1 MVHSFPTRRSS
12 DLAAN
17 PGRVREIVPIDFPS
31 PRRLTLRESADF
43 VQRVAHLRR
52 VLESC

>member
-1 MVHSFPTRRSS
+1 MTATPQFVSEPG
-12 DLAAN
+12 
-17 PGRVREIVPIDFPS
+17 GRVREIVPIDFPS
-31 PRRLTLRESADF
+31 PRRLPLRESADF